1 VRLAEADIRATIAH
15 GAPPLSDDVRAAA
28 ARAMAA
34 RQMRRAKAAT
44 HTIESAR
51 LMRAAA
57 ARFDELG
64 EPALAAAAREQ
75 AATIERNGRAASI
88 VTRELIY
95 ATRRLGDAS

>member
-34 RQMRRAKAAT
+34 RLMRRAIAASDS
-44 HTIESAR
+44 IEAAR